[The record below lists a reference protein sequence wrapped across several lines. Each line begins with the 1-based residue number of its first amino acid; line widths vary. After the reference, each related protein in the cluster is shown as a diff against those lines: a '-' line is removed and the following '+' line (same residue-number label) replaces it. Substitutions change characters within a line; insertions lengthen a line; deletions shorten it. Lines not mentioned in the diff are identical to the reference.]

1 VSTHANVII
10 LRVTNVTRYFIA
22 KIPLVDRLVRSI
34 VIKLLKA
41 NFRARHR
48 HMPFSENSFLFECF
62 KGKMVNDSPFA
73 IYKKLLLKY
82 PEAEFTWVVS
92 SLDHPMSSVLNQN
105 RNTSVV
111 SYGSDEYFRAYAL
124 SKFWIVNCRISP
136 KIAKRA
142 GQILVQCW
150 HGTPLKKIGLDIQ
163 SDGNKKVSKA
173 SLRASY
179 SSESRLIDFFISPS
193 PYASKCFR
201 SGFGLKSDQILEVG
215 YPRNDE
221 LLLRSSDKQLIE
233 RIKKSFDIPSDKTVI
248 LYAPTWRDDSF
259 SPHSATHVF
268 RNPLLEEGFIN
279 KFGEDCYFLYRTHY
293 FTDPNDAPSRFI
305 DVSKY
310 NNINNLFLISDLL
323 ITDYSSVFFDYA
335 LLDKPILF
343 FMYDR
348 EEYESNIRGV
358 YFSDDNCFPG
368 TISTCLGDLA
378 GRINEALNE
387 KTDLKRFNNI
397 FNPYEDGC
405 STERVVNAIG
415 KELNY
420 RVRI

>member
-1 VSTHANVII
+1 
-10 LRVTNVTRYFIA
+10 
-22 KIPLVDRLVRSI
+22 
-34 VIKLLKA
+34 
-41 NFRARHR
+41 
-48 HMPFSENSFLFECF
+48 M
-62 KGKMVNDSPFA
+62 
-73 IYKKLLLKY
+73 
-82 PEAEFTWVVS
+82 
-92 SLDHPMSSVLNQN
+92 
-105 RNTSVV
+105 
-111 SYGSDEYFRAYAL
+111 
-124 SKFWIVNCRISP
+124 
-136 KIAKRA
+136 
-142 GQILVQCW
+142 
-150 HGTPLKKIGLDIQ
+150 
-163 SDGNKKVSKA
+163 
-173 SLRASY
+173 
-179 SSESRLIDFFISPS
+179 
-193 PYASKCFR
+193 
-201 SGFGLKSDQILEVG
+201 EVG

-259 SPHSATHVF
+259 CPHSATHVF